1 MPYSVE
7 KRNQFLKLTFPSL
20 NNNVTSA
27 STPAKLYL
35 ALCTNDP
42 VADGGVFNELTGDTY
57 KRKLIARKGEDL
69 PAYMS
74 DINEGKIYNKE
85 QITFNR
91 ATVAWSQV
99 KGIGLFE
106 VEENGSP
113 IFYATLKTPVDTAAN
128 QIFTFDPNTFV
139 VQFADTDVEIEAEPS
154 AN

>member
-7 KRNQFLKLTFPSL
+7 KRNEFLKLTFPSL
-20 NNNVTSA
+20 NSNVTGV
-27 STPAKLYL
+27 STPAQLYL
-35 ALCTNDP
+35 ALSVNDP
-42 VADGGVFNELTGDTY
+42 VADKGVFNELSGDTY
-57 KRKLIARKGEDL
+57 KRKLIARKGQDL

-74 DINEGKIYNKE
+74 DIKDGKIYNKE

-91 ATVAWSQV
+91 AKVAWTQV
-99 KGIGLFE
+99 KGIGLFT

-113 IFYATLKTPVDTAAN
+113 IFYAALKNPVDTAPN

-139 VQFADTDVEIEAEPS
+139 VQFADTDVEIEAEPT